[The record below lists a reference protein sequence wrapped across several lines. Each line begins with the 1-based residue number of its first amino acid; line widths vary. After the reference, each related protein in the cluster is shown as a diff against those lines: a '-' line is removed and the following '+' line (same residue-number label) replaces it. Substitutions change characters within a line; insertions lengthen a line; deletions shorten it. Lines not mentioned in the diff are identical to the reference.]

1 MLYRPSQVLFEQSEE
16 TKFTLV
22 HEAGGVNTVVNGIAA
37 DVAAV
42 AVVMLGDVVLLLQHH
57 G

>member
-1 MLYRPSQVLFEQSEE
+1 MLYRPSQVLFKQSDE
-16 TKFTLV
+16 TTFTLV
-22 HEAGGVNTVVNGIAA
+22 HEAGGVKTVVNGIAA

-42 AVVMLGDVVLLLQHH
+42 AVVMLGDGVLLLQHR